1 MALINKIR
9 EKSGFAVGIIALAL
23 VSFMVLGDLLGP
35 NSRLLGG
42 NNNVVGE
49 IAGEKVTI
57 QDFEVALQGVKQ
69 NYAAQTGRQPT
80 EEELVSLREQ
90 TWGQLILKIAY
101 KKEFDRLGIAT
112 SEEEVWDMVQGN
124 NVHPV
129 IKQTFVN
136 QQTGQFD
143 RSLVIK
149 YLRDDLNKAPAEQQ
163 AAWYNFEQ
171 NIGPERELNKYN
183 NLIRLSSYVTTAE
196 ARRYQEELNNKADVK
211 YVYVPYF
218 AISDST
224 IKVTDSQLQ
233 AYLDKN
239 KEKYKVEESRAIEYV
254 TVPVKPSGTD
264 STAVQKDV
272 ADLTQQFAASTNDSL
287 FVNANSEV
295 PFNGT
300 YVNAGSLPERLK
312 TQSLEKGKVFG
323 PFNENGTYTIYKVMD
338 VKDNGAA
345 SARASHILI
354 KPENDT
360 PEAKAAARTK
370 AQGILDQIKGG
381 ADFALMAAQNG
392 QDGTASQGGDLGY
405 FSEGAM
411 VAPFQNAVFGATQA
425 GLLPNLVETDFGY
438 HIVKVTAPKT
448 TRNYQIATLTRA
460 ISSSDETRD
469 LAFRRA
475 DEFAGTSKD
484 LESFRANIAKDKS
497 LARNEAKT
505 VVATDRGINNL
516 ANARE
521 IVRWA
526 FDKQTDEGSVSPV
539 YEIDNQYVV
548 AALVKKKDKGYAKVD
563 DIREELTA
571 AVRNEEKAKRIVQK
585 LNNVKG
591 TLEQVA
597 AAYGNEAVV
606 RTANGVTFASSTVE
620 GLGYDPVATGKIFG
634 LKEGA
639 RSQAF
644 QGQTGVAM
652 VQLLN
657 LDKVN
662 FSGDMSGVK
671 KQLEGTRSGR
681 AEGSAFQLIKEKSDI
696 EDNRIKF
703 F

>member
-9 EKSGFAVGIIALAL
+9 EKSGVAVTIIAIAILSFIL
-23 VSFMVLGDLLGP
+23 VDLFGSD
-35 NSRLLGG
+35 SRLFGG

-57 QDFEVALQGVKQ
+57 QDFEAALQGVKQ

-143 RSLVIK
+143 RALVLK
-149 YLRDDLNKAPAEQQ
+149 YLRDDLTKAPAEQQ
-163 AAWYNFEQ
+163 AAWNNFEA

-196 ARRYQEELNNKADVK
+196 ARRYQEELNNKANVK
-211 YVYVPYF
+211 YVFIPYF

-224 IKVTDSQLQ
+224 IKVTDNQLQ

-239 KEKYKVEESRAIEYV
+239 KEKYKTEESRAIEYV
-254 TVPVKPSGTD
+254 TIPVRPSGTD
-264 STAVQKDV
+264 STSVQKEV
-272 ADLTQQFAASTNDSL
+272 TDLTQQFAAATNDSL

-300 YVNAGSLPERLK
+300 YVNAGALPEKLK
-312 TQSLEKGKVFG
+312 NQPLEKGKVFG
-323 PFNENGTYTIYKVMD
+323 PYNENGTFTIYKVMD
-338 VKDNGAA
+338 VKDNGTA

-360 PEAKAAARTK
+360 PEAKAAARAK

-381 ADFALMAAQNG
+381 ADFATMAAQNG

-411 VAPFQNAVFGATQA
+411 VAPFQNAVFAATQP

-448 TRNYQIATLTRA
+448 NRNYQIATVTRA
-460 ISSSDETRD
+460 VSSSDETRD

-475 DEFAGTSKD
+475 DEFAGTSQD

-497 LARNEAKT
+497 LARIEAKS
-505 VVATDRGINNL
+505 VLATDRGINNL

-521 IVRWA
+521 VVRWA

-571 AVRNEEKAKRIVQK
+571 AVRNEEKAKRIMQK
-585 LNNVKG
+585 LNNAKG

-597 AAYGNEAVV
+597 AAYGSEAVV
-606 RTANGVTFASSTVE
+606 RTATGVTFASSTVE
-620 GLGYDPVATGKIFG
+620 GLGYDPVAAGKIFG
-634 LKEGA
+634 LKPGA

-644 QGQTGVAM
+644 EGQTGVAM
-652 VQLLN
+652 VELLN
-657 LDKVN
+657 VDKVN
-662 FSGDMSGVK
+662 FTGDMSGVRQ
-671 KQLEGTRSGR
+671 QLETSRNGR
-681 AEGSAFQLIKEKSDI
+681 AEGSAFQLIREKSDI
-696 EDNRIKF
+696 KDNRIKF

>member
-9 EKSGFAVGIIALAL
+9 EKSGVAVTIIAIAILSFIL
-23 VSFMVLGDLLGP
+23 VDLFGSD
-35 NSRLLGG
+35 SRLFNG

-57 QDFEVALQGVKQ
+57 QDFEAALQGVKQ